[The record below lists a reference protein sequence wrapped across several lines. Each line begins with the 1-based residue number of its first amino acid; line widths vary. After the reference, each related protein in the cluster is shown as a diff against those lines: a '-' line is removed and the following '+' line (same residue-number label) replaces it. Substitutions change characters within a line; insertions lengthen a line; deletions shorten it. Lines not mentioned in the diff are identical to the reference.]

1 MARACKWVD
10 ELAEGEIP
18 YSPSLGLIDG
28 LNCENLAHGD
38 DIILG
43 VDGKSIYQDFID
55 ANRFK

>member
-10 ELAEGEIP
+10 EIAEAKIP
-18 YSPSLGLIDG
+18 YSPTVELIDS
-28 LNCENLAHGD
+28 LNCGNIAHGD

-43 VDGKSIYQDFID
+43 EDGKSIYQEFID